1 MGKRLKYHDR
11 FSVKPPLFQSAYL
24 MHYNTKTVEE
34 YVKKIRRGNN
44 RNFAYN
50 IEERIER
57 FFSHNNFTEE
67 KLKIFEKEF
76 NRTFEK
82 FHNHK
87 NSCNIVDLRMMR
99 FLLTLFCIYI

>member
-11 FSVKPPLFQSAYL
+11 FSVKPPLFKSAYL

-50 IEERIER
+50 VEERIER
-57 FFSHNNFTEE
+57 FFSNNNFTEE

-82 FHNHK
+82 FHNQN
-87 NSCNIVDLRMMR
+87 NSCNIIDLRMMR
-99 FLLTLFCIYI
+99 FLLTLFCLYI